1 MKKKIAVTC
10 IVFLAI
16 SFSFFFYKQIISK
29 TFRYQTPAEV
39 FSNSNQSNSEL
50 IDILEEKDVA
60 LLIYKNKN
68 GTYSDHITAKDSD
81 GWTPL
86 SINYKSS
93 REIFEDNG
101 FIYLKEVDGK
111 YVVQV
116 VLLINPNETLPEISD
131 SINSDFLLSSF
142 EFDDKRKLLYGFLV
156 SEDKFPDNYKIMI
169 GSKEISI
176 Y

>member
-1 MKKKIAVTC
+1 M
-10 IVFLAI
+10 
-16 SFSFFFYKQIISK
+16 
-29 TFRYQTPAEV
+29 
-39 FSNSNQSNSEL
+39 
-50 IDILEEKDVA
+50 
-60 LLIYKNKN
+60 
-68 GTYSDHITAKDSD
+68 
-81 GWTPL
+81 